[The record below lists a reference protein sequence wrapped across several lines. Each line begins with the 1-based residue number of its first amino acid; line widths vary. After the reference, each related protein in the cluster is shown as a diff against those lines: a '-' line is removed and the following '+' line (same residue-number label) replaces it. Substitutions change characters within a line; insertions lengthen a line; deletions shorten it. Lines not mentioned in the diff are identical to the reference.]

1 MTVNTVGSPVPGVE
15 AKIIDADEKTLETE
29 QIGELVTK
37 GYFVFDGYVNDEE
50 KTKESFTKDGW
61 FKTGDLAS
69 MRPDGFLKLV

>member
-15 AKIIDADEKTLETE
+15 AKIIDADEKTLETGE
-29 QIGELVTK
+29 IGELVTK

-61 FKTGDLAS
+61 FKTGDLAL